1 VKKEFDLLEPN
12 TKVTKLIGSVLVA
25 QTLVESKDNV
35 NKRIDFITKE
45 LKRVDDLVKENTNK

>member
-1 VKKEFDLLEPN
+1 MEPN